1 MSVENFLVC
10 PYCKESLKIRFFKN
24 SKFGTASCTCDE
36 YPVVEGILYL
46 TKNDFLTNRT
56 ATRLL
61 KKRKFDSTVW
71 ECLKFTAR
79 THKVIVFGCYLLK
92 RYLGITT
99 PLIFLLKILA
109 ILGPSRDWFGYLL
122 NREKRKDIHLA
133 LRLVEAQEDSSDLFL
148 DLGFG
153 IGSFYKL
160 MKEKIRQLPFLYV
173 GVDKSFLSLLIAK
186 ICMKEKNA
194 LFICSDIEAGIPM
207 KNDSAHNLLLLD
219 TFWQLGNKNYVLSE
233 CQRVLKGRGS
243 LYIINIYETTPRS
256 YLWGYGI
263 KAEKLN
269 SLLKKY
275 FKKIKFM
282 NNSLNPKGQIAYL
295 PFSEVPKD
303 GYSVWAKEK

>member
-1 MSVENFLVC
+1 MC
-10 PYCKESLKIRFFKN
+10 PYCKESLKIRFYKN
-24 SKFGTASCTCDE
+24 SKFGTARCTCDE
-36 YPVVEGILYL
+36 YPVVDGILYL
-46 TKNDFLTNRT
+46 TKNDLLTNRA

-99 PLIFLLKILA
+99 PLTFLLKILV

-133 LRLVEAQEDSSDLFL
+133 LRLVEAQEDFSGLFL

-153 IGSFYKL
+153 IGSFL
-160 MKEKIRQLPFLYV
+160 QIKEKIRQFPFLYV

-186 ICMKEKNA
+186 ICIKEKNV
-194 LFICSDIEAGIPM
+194 LFICSDIEAGIPV
-207 KNDSAHNLLLLD
+207 KNDSAHNLLFLD
-219 TFWQLGNKNYVLSE
+219 TFWQLRNKNYVLSE
-233 CQRVLKGRGS
+233 CQRALNGRGN
-243 LYIINIYETTPRS
+243 LYIINIYETTSRS

-275 FKKIKFM
+275 FKNIKFM
-282 NNSLNPKGQIAYL
+282 DNSLNPKGQIPYL
-295 PFSEVPKD
+295 PISSVHKD